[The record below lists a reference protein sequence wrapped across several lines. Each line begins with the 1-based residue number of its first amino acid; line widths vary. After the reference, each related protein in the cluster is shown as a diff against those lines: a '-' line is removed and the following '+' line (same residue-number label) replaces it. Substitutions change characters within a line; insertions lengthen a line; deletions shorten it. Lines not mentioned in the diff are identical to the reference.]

1 VAGRRTVTLHLTEG
15 ELIMKRSLALSVGVL
30 LAVAWLL
37 SVAALAQGPE
47 YTLKDYMPE
56 AIGSSWTLSTTGA
69 EGEEKVTYE
78 VLPGREIDGQKA
90 VAIVMK
96 DAEGQAHSG
105 MLQAV
110 TPDKV
115 TTFGSLS
122 RDRNAEA
129 SAEPSVRLYK
139 PPAIFPGKLRAGQSA
154 EQQVKMTR
162 RDEEV
167 DITLKVQLAAL
178 ETVTVPKGTF
188 ADCLKL
194 VYTTSYGE
202 RTMTRT
208 VWYAKGV
215 GMVKT
220 EQAGRSGRPARVA
233 QLTDYKLA
241 K

>member
-1 VAGRRTVTLHLTEG
+1 
-15 ELIMKRSLALSVGVL
+15 MKRSLVLSVGVL

-47 YTLKDYMPE
+47 YSLKDYMPE
-56 AIGSSWTLSTTGA
+56 AVGSTWTLRTAGT
-69 EGEEKVTYE
+69 EGEETVTYE
-78 VLPGREIDGQKA
+78 VLPGREIGGVKA
-90 VAIVMK
+90 VTIVMK
-96 DAEGQAHSG
+96 DTEGQVRSG
-105 MLQAV
+105 TLQAV
-110 TPDKV
+110 TPDKM
-115 TTFGSLS
+115 TIFGSLT
-122 RDRNAEA
+122 RGRNAEA
-129 SAEPSVRLYK
+129 GAEPSVRLYQ
-139 PPAIFPGKLRAGQSA
+139 PPATFPGKLRAGQSA

-167 DITLKVQLAAL
+167 DITLKVQLAAV

-194 VYTTSYGE
+194 ISTTSYGE

-220 EQAGRSGRPARVA
+220 ERGGRSGRPARVA
-233 QLTDYKLA
+233 ELTDYKLA

>member
-1 VAGRRTVTLHLTEG
+1 
-15 ELIMKRSLALSVGVL
+15 MKRSLILSVGVL

-56 AIGSSWTLSTTGA
+56 AVGSSWTLSTTGA
-69 EGEEKVTYE
+69 EGEETVAYE

-90 VAIVMK
+90 VTIVMRE
-96 DAEGQAHSG
+96 AEGQAHSG

-115 TTFGSLS
+115 TIFGSLS
-122 RDRNAEA
+122 RGRDAEA
-129 SAEPSVRLYK
+129 GAEPSVRLYK
-139 PPAIFPGKLRAGQSA
+139 PPATFPGKLRVGQSA
-154 EQQVKMTR
+154 EQQVKMSR
-162 RDEEV
+162 QNGEV
-167 DITLKVQLAAL
+167 DITLKVQLAAV

-220 EQAGRSGRPARVA
+220 EQGGRSGRPARVA
-233 QLTDYKLA
+233 ELTDYKLA

>member
-1 VAGRRTVTLHLTEG
+1 
-15 ELIMKRSLALSVGVL
+15 MKRSLPLSLGVL

-56 AIGSSWTLSTTGA
+56 AVGSKWTLRTTGA
-69 EGEEKVTYE
+69 EGEETVAYE
-78 VLPGREIDGQKA
+78 VLPGREINGEKA
-90 VAIVMK
+90 IAIVMK
-96 DAEGQAHSG
+96 NAEGQTRSG
-105 MLQAV
+105 TLQAV
-110 TPDKV
+110 TPDKM
-115 TTFGSLS
+115 TIFGSLS
-122 RDRNAEA
+122 RGRNAEVG
-129 SAEPSVRLYK
+129 AEPSVRLYR
-139 PPAIFPGKLRAGQSA
+139 PPAIFPGKLGVGQSA
-154 EQQVKMTR
+154 EQQVKMSR

-167 DITLKVQLAAL
+167 DITLKVQLAAV

-194 VYTTSYGE
+194 VYTTSFGE
-202 RTMTRT
+202 RAMTRT
-208 VWYAKGV
+208 VWYSKGV

-233 QLTDYKLA
+233 ELADYKLA

>member
-1 VAGRRTVTLHLTEG
+1 
-15 ELIMKRSLALSVGVL
+15 MKRSLALSLGVL
-30 LAVAWLL
+30 LVVAWLL
-37 SVAALAQGPE
+37 CAAALAQGPE
-47 YTLKDYMPE
+47 YSLKDYMPE
-56 AIGSSWTLSTTGA
+56 AVGSKWTLRTTGD
-69 EGEEKVTYE
+69 EGEETVTYE
-78 VLPGREIDGQKA
+78 VLPGREIGGQK
-90 VAIVMK
+90 VVTIVMK
-96 DAEGQAHSG
+96 DTEGQVRSG
-105 MLQAV
+105 TLQAV
-110 TPDKV
+110 TPDKM
-115 TTFGSLS
+115 TIFGSLT
-122 RDRNAEA
+122 RGRNAEA
-129 SAEPSVRLYK
+129 GAEPSVTLYR
-139 PPAIFPGKLRAGQSA
+139 PPAIFPGKLRVGQSA

-167 DITLKVQLAAL
+167 DVTLKVQLAAV

-220 EQAGRSGRPARVA
+220 ERGGRSGRPARVA
-233 QLTDYKLA
+233 ELTDYKLG